1 MSVEGNLRVV
11 AKMVRAYN
19 ARNWDL
25 VAKVHSESVIGVSP
39 DSPLPRKGRKAIQE
53 EFAGF
58 ATAFPD
64 SRLRTKRAFG
74 QKDWVCGVFTFE
86 GTHKG
91 PLAGPGGQMIPAT
104 NRPLKLEYTVVYKL
118 RDGEITER
126 HEYFDLLGMM
136 TQLGLAP

>member
-1 MSVEGNLRVV
+1 MSVEENLRVV
-11 AKMVRAYN
+11 ERIVQAYN
-19 ARNWDL
+19 TRDWGL
-25 VAKVHSESVIGVSP
+25 VGKLHSESVIGTSP
-39 DSPLPRKGRKAIQE
+39 DSPTPREGRKAIQG

-64 SRLRTKRAFG
+64 SRLTTKRAFG
-74 QKDWVCGVFTFE
+74 QADSVCGVFTFE

-104 NRPLKLEYTVVYKL
+104 NRPLRMEYAVVYRLK
-118 RDGEITER
+118 DGEITER

-136 TQLGLAP
+136 AQLGLAP